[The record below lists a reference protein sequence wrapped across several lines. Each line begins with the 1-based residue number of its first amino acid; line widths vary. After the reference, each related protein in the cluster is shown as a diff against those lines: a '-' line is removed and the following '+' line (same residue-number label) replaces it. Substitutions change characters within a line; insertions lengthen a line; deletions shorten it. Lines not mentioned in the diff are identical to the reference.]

1 MKSTIKWQTGAPDF
15 SGQYLTMSVK
25 SFTQEKPD
33 IKIRDYDLYKW
44 KAYGDERIIAWC
56 ELDDISFTNT
66 NLILRRAAFL
76 LAVSIWVV
84 IAAILWMPSFIVLFV
99 IGGPVCYIL
108 NGTNILDHP
117 IMTNWIM
124 DLACFE
130 KPVAWLKENLLLDKT
145 LQQFIK
151 QNYHN
156 N

>member
-1 MKSTIKWQTGAPDF
+1 MKSTIKWQTGTPDF
-15 SGQYLTMSVK
+15 SGKYLTMSVK

-33 IKIRDYDLYKW
+33 ITIRDYNIYEW

-56 ELDDISFTNT
+56 KLDAISFTNT
-66 NLILRRAAFL
+66 NLILRRAVFL
-76 LAVSIWVV
+76 LTSSIWIIV
-84 IAAILWMPSFIVLFV
+84 AAVLWMPSFIVLTI
-99 IGGPVCYIL
+99 IGYPICYIL
-108 NGTNILDHP
+108 DGTNILDHP
-117 IMTNWIM
+117 ILKNWIM
-124 DLACFE
+124 DLDCFE